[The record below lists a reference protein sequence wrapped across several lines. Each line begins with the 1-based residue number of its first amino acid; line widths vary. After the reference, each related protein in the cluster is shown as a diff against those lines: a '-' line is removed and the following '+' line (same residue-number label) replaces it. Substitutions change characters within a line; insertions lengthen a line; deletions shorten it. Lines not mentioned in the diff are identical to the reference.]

1 MCTYQAYFT
10 ICEVVKR
17 FSGSLIW
24 SVICPTINDLI
35 DCKPV
40 ASEAAAAQVGG
51 ACHGA
56 TAGGPGLLFHQRCY

>member
-1 MCTYQAYFT
+1 
-10 ICEVVKR
+10 
-17 FSGSLIW
+17 
-24 SVICPTINDLI
+24 LI

-56 TAGGPGLLFHQRCY
+56 TAGGPGLLFHQRCYWELH